1 MRNRI
6 TSSKAVNISKN
17 LDAHQKARFSVKVI
31 IRMENASMVGT
42 HFYHANAWLCAWHT
56 VATQGYLLNE

>member
-1 MRNRI
+1 M
-6 TSSKAVNISKN
+6 NISKN

-31 IRMENASMVGT
+31 IRMENASMAGT